1 MNQRNLSAWIA
12 IASFLLPSISLAILP
27 HRESAVAAEIVTSKR
42 APFSSAAG
50 RFSINFPSKPEISNE
65 KMQEG
70 LTIYSFIAA
79 SEQGFYQVGYYD
91 VDSLQ
96 NVSRKET
103 RKLLDEL
110 PSIYLEPLQAKLI
123 NAKNIQ
129 IGNELGKEFNFTVS
143 GQSGIGRIYI
153 VKNRVYIATAI
164 DTPTAMSS
172 FLNSFRL
179 R

>member
-1 MNQRNLSAWIA
+1 MNQRKLTAWIA
-12 IASFLLPSISLAILP
+12 IASFLIPSIGLAILP
-27 HRESAVAAEIVTSKR
+27 HRESAVAAEIITSKR

-50 RFSINFPSKPEISNE
+50 RFSIDFPSKPEISNE
-65 KMQEG
+65 KMKEG
-70 LTIYSFIAA
+70 LTIYSFIVAN
-79 SEQGFYQVGYYD
+79 EQGFYQVGYYD

-96 NVSRKET
+96 NASRKEV

-129 IGNELGKEFNFTVS
+129 IGNNLGKEFNFTIS
-143 GQSGIGRIYI
+143 GQSGKGRLYI
-153 VKNRVYIATAI
+153 VKDRVYVATAI
-164 DTPTAMSS
+164 DTPSEMSS